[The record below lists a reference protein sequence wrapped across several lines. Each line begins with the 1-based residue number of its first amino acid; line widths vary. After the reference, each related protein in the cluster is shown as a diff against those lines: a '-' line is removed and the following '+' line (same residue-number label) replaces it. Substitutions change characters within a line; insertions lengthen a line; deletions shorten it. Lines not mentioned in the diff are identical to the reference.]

1 MEKNYL
7 RKIRKSLISEFQK
20 PQIVILTGM
29 RQVGKTTL
37 LKDLFNLLPSENK
50 IFIDLENPLNQKIFE
65 ERNYENILLNFK
77 SIGLKSEK
85 NAFVFIDELQI
96 MPQIVKPIKYLYDH
110 YKIKFFLTG
119 SSSFYLKG
127 LFPESL
133 AGRKVIYELFPL
145 DFEEF
150 LIFKNKEKKTYESFE
165 DKAKNKNMVDYEIFK
180 GLYEEYLKFGGFP
193 AVVLEEDFKRKELLL
208 SDIFRSYFE
217 KDVRTL
223 ADFRNI
229 SKFRDTI
236 LLLAGRCG
244 SKLDI
249 SKMASELSISRE
261 TLYSYINFLEKTYF
275 ISLISPY
282 SKRINGE
289 VRGAKK
295 VYLCDTGM
303 LNYLTKPSEGI
314 LFENAIYNCLKKLGK
329 VNYYERYKGSEIDFI
344 LNSEIAFEVKISGSI
359 YDLKKLKRVSEKLEI
374 KKYFVI
380 SKNFVELESTIIGYE
395 L

>member
-180 GLYEEYLKFGGFP
+180 GL
-193 AVVLEEDFKRKELLL
+193 
-208 SDIFRSYFE
+208 
-217 KDVRTL
+217 
-223 ADFRNI
+223 
-229 SKFRDTI
+229 
-236 LLLAGRCG
+236 
-244 SKLDI
+244 
-249 SKMASELSISRE
+249 
-261 TLYSYINFLEKTYF
+261 
-275 ISLISPY
+275 
-282 SKRINGE
+282 
-289 VRGAKK
+289 
-295 VYLCDTGM
+295 
-303 LNYLTKPSEGI
+303 
-314 LFENAIYNCLKKLGK
+314 
-329 VNYYERYKGSEIDFI
+329 
-344 LNSEIAFEVKISGSI
+344 
-359 YDLKKLKRVSEKLEI
+359 
-374 KKYFVI
+374 
-380 SKNFVELESTIIGYE
+380 
-395 L
+395 

>member
-1 MEKNYL
+1 M
-7 RKIRKSLISEFQK
+7 
-20 PQIVILTGM
+20 
-29 RQVGKTTL
+29 
-37 LKDLFNLLPSENK
+37 
-50 IFIDLENPLNQKIFE
+50 
-65 ERNYENILLNFK
+65 
-77 SIGLKSEK
+77 
-85 NAFVFIDELQI
+85 
-96 MPQIVKPIKYLYDH
+96 
-110 YKIKFFLTG
+110 
-119 SSSFYLKG
+119 
-127 LFPESL
+127 
-133 AGRKVIYELFPL
+133 
-145 DFEEF
+145 
-150 LIFKNKEKKTYESFE
+150 
-165 DKAKNKNMVDYEIFK
+165 
-180 GLYEEYLKFGGFP
+180 
-193 AVVLEEDFKRKELLL
+193 

-314 LFENAIYNCLKKLGK
+314 LFENAIYNYLKKLGK